1 MHILVLIKQVPETD
15 KVKMDPETGTMVRSG
30 LESIINPLDLY
41 AIEEALVLKER
52 LGAYI
57 TVLSMGPPD
66 AERALRESL
75 SMGCDSAILL
85 TDKAFA
91 GSDTW
96 ATSRVLAE
104 AIRRVGDVD
113 LILAGERAT
122 DGDTGQVG
130 PAVAAWLDVPVLTYV
145 SSLQIEPTP
154 LSDSPSLHENTL
166 VATDEAPLSENALV
180 ATKTVPSPRV
190 KPTAI
195 RVRRLTEEGY
205 QVLQSELPCL
215 VTVVKEIASPRLP
228 TLRGKKFA
236 RSAEIVR
243 WGARDLGLDPSGT
256 GLAGSPTRVTK
267 IFYPKVAR
275 NGQRI
280 IAADEAGIEKA
291 IGHIMALFE
300 NKGFLGKATIGDG
313 AVALSAPLAASFS
326 AADSSTLAFARSPVV
341 QSSQRQRAETAATPT
356 KPEFWILAE
365 RRAEGLDIVS
375 FELLARARAL
385 ADSRGAL
392 LAAVVLTSSLS
403 EKDAEALIV
412 YGADSVIAVEHPLLC
427 DFLCEI
433 WAQALFNLVR
443 EHTPEVFLAAATTTG
458 RTLMPYLAAKLG
470 TGLTADCT
478 ELAIEKDTGLLLQT
492 RPAIGGNIMA
502 TIKTAHHKPQM
513 ATVRPHSMQP
523 LSPDP
528 GRHGTVIRLACDPLA
543 GKDSLEPPVR
553 LLALERNT
561 EDFENLEGARIVVAG
576 GRGLKK
582 ADNFKLIRELA
593 RALGAV
599 VGASR
604 EAVDRGWISYPH
616 QVGLSG
622 KTISPEIYLCAG
634 VSGAIQHLAG
644 IRTAKTI
651 ISINTDPEAPIH
663 DVADLAIVGDLFEIL
678 PRLTAR
684 LQQRSTDALPCEP
697 LSPSPDTMLA
707 VADAPLAAAAPTT
720 AENRADSTKEAQI

>member
-52 LGAYI
+52 LGAHI

-75 SMGCDSAILL
+75 AMGCDSAILL
-85 TDKAFA
+85 TDRAFA
-91 GSDTW
+91 GADTW

-113 LILAGERAT
+113 LVFAGERAT

-130 PAVAAWLDVPVLTYV
+130 PAVASWLDIPVLTYV
-145 SSLQIEPTP
+145 SALEIGAASADA
-154 LSDSPSLHENTL
+154 DS
-166 VATDEAPLSENALV
+166 A
-180 ATKTVPSPRV
+180 PSPGNAPSAAV
-190 KPTAI
+190 GAPPSKTTPTAI

-205 QVLQSELPCL
+205 QVLLVAPPCL

-243 WGARDLGLDPSGT
+243 WGARELGLDSAST

-280 IAADEAGIEKA
+280 VAADEAGIEKA

-300 NKGFLGKATIGDG
+300 NRGFLGKATVGDG
-313 AVALSAPLAASFS
+313 AFVSPEPLAASP
-326 AADSSTLAFARSPVV
+326 ASTSPLGRSPVAGDA
-341 QSSQRQRAETAATPT
+341 QGQGPETAAASA

-365 RRAEGLDIVS
+365 RRAGGLDVVS

-392 LAAVVLTSSLS
+392 LAAVVPTSSLS
-403 EKDAEALIV
+403 EKDAEALIAH
-412 YGADSVIAVEHPLLC
+412 GADSVIAVEHPFLR

-433 WAQALFNLVR
+433 WAEVLLNLVR
-443 EHTPEVFLAAATTTG
+443 ERKPEVFLAAATTTG

-502 TIKTAHHKPQM
+502 TIKTARHKPQM

-528 GRHGTVIRLACDPLA
+528 GRRGTVIRLACDPLA
-543 GKDSLEPPVR
+543 GKDSPEPPVR
-553 LLALERNT
+553 ILALERNI
-561 EDFENLEGARIVVAG
+561 EDFENLEGARIVVSG

-593 RALGAV
+593 RTLGAV

-622 KTISPEIYLCAG
+622 KTISPEIYLGAG
-634 VSGAIQHLAG
+634 ISGAIQHLAG

-651 ISINTDPEAPIH
+651 ISINTDLEAPLH
-663 DVADLAIVGDLFEIL
+663 AVADLAIVGDLFEIL

-684 LQQRSTDALPCEP
+684 LRQGSTGDLPHEP
-697 LSPSPDTMLA
+697 PTPPPDI
-707 VADAPLAAAAPTT
+707 PAAASTA
-720 AENRADSTKEAQI
+720 AENRADTAKGAQI

>member
-1 MHILVLIKQVPETD
+1 VKILVLIKQVPETD

-52 LGAYI
+52 YGAHI
-57 TVLSMGPPD
+57 TVLSMGPQD

-75 SMGCDSAILL
+75 AMGCDSAILL

-96 ATSRVLAE
+96 ATSRVLAA
-104 AIRRVGDVD
+104 AIRHAGDVD
-113 LILAGERAT
+113 IILAGERAT
-122 DGDTGQVG
+122 DGDTSQVG
-130 PAVAAWLDVPVLTYV
+130 PAVAAWLDIPVLTYV
-145 SSLQIEPTP
+145 SSLEIE
-154 LSDSPSLHENTL
+154 
-166 VATDEAPLSENALV
+166 AAPLSATTAARSASLSENTPASTIS
-180 ATKTVPSPRV
+180 AFSPRAAP
-190 KPTAI
+190 KAI

-205 QVLQSELPCL
+205 QVLEARLPCL

-243 WGARDLGLDPSGT
+243 WGAGDLGLDPAGT

-275 NGQRI
+275 NGQHI
-280 IAADEAGIEKA
+280 VAADEAGIEMA
-291 IGHIMALFE
+291 IGHIVTLFE
-300 NKGFLGKATIGDG
+300 NKGLLDMASAGDR
-313 AVALSAPLAASFS
+313 ASAPSVPLAAVPSSSS
-326 AADSSTLAFARSPVV
+326 ALERPFIDAEEQEPNT
-341 QSSQRQRAETAATPT
+341 AETTT

-365 RRAEGLDIVS
+365 RRAGGLDVVS

-385 ADSRGAL
+385 ADSRGAS
-392 LAAVVLTSSLS
+392 LAAVVPTSSLPD
-403 EKDAEALIV
+403 KDAGALIAH
-412 YGADSVIAVEHPLLC
+412 GADTVIALEHPFLR
-427 DFLCEI
+427 DFLCEP
-433 WAQALFNLVR
+433 WAEVLYKLVR
-443 EHTPEVFLAAATTTG
+443 ERKPEVFLAAATTTG

-478 ELAIEKDTGLLLQT
+478 ELAIEEGTGLLLQT

-523 LSPDP
+523 LAPDP
-528 GRHGTVIRLACDPLA
+528 GRRGKVTRLEGALFVGTDA
-543 GKDSLEPPVR
+543 EPSVR

-561 EDFENLEGARIVVAG
+561 EDFENLEGARVVVSG

-593 RALGAV
+593 RTLGAV

-604 EAVDRGWISYPH
+604 EAVDRGWVSYPH

-622 KTISPEIYLCAG
+622 KTISPEIYLAAG
-634 VSGAIQHLAG
+634 ISGAIQHLAG

-663 DVADLAIVGDLFEIL
+663 AVADLAIVGDLFEIL

-684 LQQRSTDALPCEP
+684 LRQGSTDVLPHEPPTPLPATPDAALHGQPR
-697 LSPSPDTMLA
+697 PSSKCPALATPTATEYGADT
-707 VADAPLAAAAPTT
+707 
-720 AENRADSTKEAQI
+720 SKGAQI

>member
-52 LGAYI
+52 LGAHI

-75 SMGCDSAILL
+75 AMGCDSAILL
-85 TDKAFA
+85 TDRAFA
-91 GSDTW
+91 GADTW

-113 LILAGERAT
+113 LVFAGERAT

-130 PAVAAWLDVPVLTYV
+130 PAVASWLDIPVLTYV
-145 SSLQIEPTP
+145 SSLEIEAAP
-154 LSDSPSLHENTL
+154 PSA
-166 VATDEAPLSENALV
+166 VGAPLP
-180 ATKTVPSPRV
+180 KTT
-190 KPTAI
+190 PTAI

-205 QVLQSELPCL
+205 QVLQVVPPCL

-243 WGARDLGLDPSGT
+243 WGARELGLDPAST
-256 GLAGSPTRVTK
+256 GLVGSPTRVTK

-280 IAADEAGIEKA
+280 VAADEAGIEKA
-291 IGHIMALFE
+291 IGHIMALLE
-300 NKGFLGKATIGDG
+300 NGGFLGKATVGDG
-313 AVALSAPLAASFS
+313 AFVSPEPLASSPVSASP
-326 AADSSTLAFARSPVV
+326 LGRSPVAGDE
-341 QSSQRQRAETAATPT
+341 QGQGPETAAASVR
-356 KPEFWILAE
+356 PEFWILAE
-365 RRAEGLDIVS
+365 RRSGGLDVVS

-392 LAAVVLTSSLS
+392 LAAVVPTSSLS
-403 EKDAEALIV
+403 EKDAEALIAH
-412 YGADSVIAVEHPLLC
+412 GADSVIAVEHPLLR

-433 WAQALFNLVR
+433 WAEVLLNLVR
-443 EHTPEVFLAAATTTG
+443 ERKPEVFLAAATTTG

-502 TIKTAHHKPQM
+502 TIKTARHKPQM

-528 GRHGTVIRLACDPLA
+528 GRRGTVIRLACDPLA
-543 GKDSLEPPVR
+543 GKDSPEPPVR
-553 LLALERNT
+553 ILALERNI
-561 EDFENLEGARIVVAG
+561 EDFENLEGARIVVSG

-593 RALGAV
+593 RTLGAV

-622 KTISPEIYLCAG
+622 KTISPEIYLGAG
-634 VSGAIQHLAG
+634 ISGAIQHLAG

-663 DVADLAIVGDLFEIL
+663 AVADLAIVGDLFEIL

-684 LQQRSTDALPCEP
+684 LRQGSTGDLPHEP
-697 LSPSPDTMLA
+697 PTPPPDI
-707 VADAPLAAAAPTT
+707 PAAAPTA
-720 AENRADSTKEAQI
+720 AENRADTSKGAQI

>member
-15 KVKMDPETGTMVRSG
+15 KVKMDPQTGTMVRSG
-30 LESIINPLDLY
+30 LESIVNPLDLY

-52 LGAYI
+52 YGAHI

-75 SMGCDSAILL
+75 AMGCDSAILL

-96 ATSRVLAE
+96 ATSRVLAA
-104 AIRRVGDVD
+104 AIRRAGEVD
-113 LILAGERAT
+113 IILAGERAT

-130 PAVAAWLDVPVLTYV
+130 PAVAAWLDIPVLTYV
-145 SSLQIEPTP
+145 SSLEIEAAP
-154 LSDSPSLHENTL
+154 LS
-166 VATDEAPLSENALV
+166 ATTAARSAPLSENTPA
-180 ATKTVPSPRV
+180 ATTSAPSPRAAP
-190 KPTAI
+190 KAI

-205 QVLQSELPCL
+205 QVLEARLPCL

-243 WGARDLGLDPSGT
+243 WGAGDLGLDPAGT

-275 NGQRI
+275 NGQHI
-280 IAADEAGIEKA
+280 VAADEAGIEMA
-291 IGHIMALFE
+291 ISHIVALFE
-300 NKGFLGKATIGDG
+300 NKGILDKTSAGD
-313 AVALSAPLAASFS
+313 ASSAPSVPLAAGPSSSFALERPFVGAEEQMPES
-326 AADSSTLAFARSPVV
+326 A
-341 QSSQRQRAETAATPT
+341 EATT

-365 RRAEGLDIVS
+365 RRAGNLDVVS

-385 ADSRGAL
+385 ADSRGAS
-392 LAAVVLTSSLS
+392 LAAVVPTSFLS
-403 EKDAEALIV
+403 EEDAGALITH
-412 YGADSVIAVEHPLLC
+412 GADTVIALEHPFLR
-427 DFLCEI
+427 DFLSEP
-433 WAQALFNLVR
+433 WAEVLFNLVR
-443 EHTPEVFLAAATTTG
+443 ERKPEVFLAAATTTG

-478 ELAIEKDTGLLLQT
+478 ELAIEEGTGLLLQT

-523 LSPDP
+523 LSPDHERR
-528 GRHGTVIRLACDPLA
+528 GMVLRLAGGA
-543 GKDSLEPPVR
+543 FFVGKDSEPPVR

-561 EDFENLEGARIVVAG
+561 EDFENLEGARVVVSG

-593 RALGAV
+593 RTLGAV

-604 EAVDRGWISYPH
+604 EAVDRGWVSYPH

-622 KTISPEIYLCAG
+622 KTISPEIYLAAG
-634 VSGAIQHLAG
+634 ISGAIQHLAG

-663 DVADLAIVGDLFEIL
+663 AVADLAIVGDLFEIL

-684 LQQRSTDALPCEP
+684 LRQRSIGAVPHEQFG
-697 LSPSPDTMLA
+697 PSSDGPVPAT
-707 VADAPLAAAAPTT
+707 PTT
-720 AENRADSTKEAQI
+720 TEQGTDTSKGAQL

>member
-52 LGAYI
+52 LGAQV
-57 TVLSMGPPD
+57 TVISMGPPD

-75 SMGCDSAILL
+75 AMGCDNAILL
-85 TDKAFA
+85 TDRAFA

-104 AIRRVGDVD
+104 AIRRAGDMD

-130 PAVAAWLDVPVLTYV
+130 PAVAAWLDLPILTYA
-145 SSLQIEPTP
+145 SALEIEPASAAVESPILSKTTP
-154 LSDSPSLHENTL
+154 
-166 VATDEAPLSENALV
+166 V
-180 ATKTVPSPRV
+180 
-190 KPTAI
+190 AI
-195 RVRRLTEEGY
+195 RVHRLTEEGY
-205 QVLQSELPCL
+205 QVLQATPPCL
-215 VTVVKEIASPRLP
+215 VTVVKEVASPRLP

-236 RSAEIVR
+236 RSAEIPH
-243 WGARDLGLDPSGT
+243 WGARDIGLDPVSV
-256 GLAGSPTRVTK
+256 GLAGSPTRVVK

-275 NGQRI
+275 NGLRI
-280 IAADEAGIEKA
+280 MATDEAGAEKA
-291 IGHIMALFE
+291 ISHIMALFE
-300 NKGFLGKATIGDG
+300 NRGLLGKATVEDG
-313 AVALSAPLAASFS
+313 ASAPSAPLAASS
-326 AADSSTLAFARSPVV
+326 ALSSALERSPVAGGAPGPDT
-341 QSSQRQRAETAATPT
+341 AEASA

-365 RRAEGLDIVS
+365 RRTDGLDVVS

-385 ADSRGAL
+385 ADNRGAR

-403 EKDAEALIV
+403 EEDAEALIA
-412 YGADSVIAVEHPLLC
+412 YGADRVIAVEHPLLR

-433 WAQALFNLVR
+433 WAEALLRLVR
-443 EHTPEVFLAAATTTG
+443 GRKPEVFLAAATTTG

-478 ELAIEKDTGLLLQT
+478 ELAIEEETGLLLQT

-523 LSPDP
+523 LPADS
-528 GRHGTVIRLACDPLA
+528 GRQGTIVRVAGAPLA
-543 GKDSLEPPVR
+543 GKDSPEPPVR
-553 LLALERNT
+553 ILALERNAK
-561 EDFENLEGARIVVAG
+561 DFENLEGARIVVSG

-593 RALGAV
+593 HALGAV

-604 EAVDRGWISYPH
+604 EAVDRGWVSYPH

-622 KTISPEIYLCAG
+622 KTISPEIYLGAG
-634 VSGAIQHLAG
+634 ISGAIQHLAG

-651 ISINTDPEAPIH
+651 ISINSDPDAPIH
-663 DVADLAIVGDLFEIL
+663 AVADLAIVGDLFEIL

-684 LQQRSTDALPCEP
+684 LRQRSTGAAPHEP
-697 LSPSPDTMLA
+697 SILSPDT
-707 VADAPLAAAAPTT
+707 PAAAPP
-720 AENRADSTKEAQI
+720 AENKASASSREARS

>member
-41 AIEEALVLKER
+41 AIEEALVLKEK
-52 LGAYI
+52 LGARV
-57 TVLSMGPPD
+57 TALSMGPPD

-75 SMGCDSAILL
+75 SMGCDGAILL
-85 TDKAFA
+85 TDRAFA

-104 AIRRVGDVD
+104 AVRRVGDVD

-130 PAVAAWLDVPVLTYV
+130 PAVAAWLDLPVLTYV
-145 SSLQIEPTP
+145 SSLEIEAAP
-154 LSDSPSLHENTL
+154 LSDTTTADSVFLH
-166 VATDEAPLSENALV
+166 
-180 ATKTVPSPRV
+180 KTTPA
-190 KPTAI
+190 AI

-205 QVLQSELPCL
+205 QVLEAAPPCL

-236 RSAEIVR
+236 RSEEIAR
-243 WGARDLGLDPSGT
+243 WGASDLGLDPATT
-256 GLAGSPTRVTK
+256 GLIGSPTRVTK

-275 NGQRI
+275 NGLRI
-280 IAADEAGIEKA
+280 VAADEAGIEKA
-291 IGHIMALFE
+291 IDHILALFE
-300 NKGFLGKATIGDG
+300 KKGILDKATVEDG
-313 AVALSAPLAASFS
+313 ASTPSSPFATSSALSS
-326 AADSSTLAFARSPVV
+326 ALERSPIAGGAP
-341 QSSQRQRAETAATPT
+341 SPDTAAAPA

-365 RRAEGLDIVS
+365 RRSSGLDIAS

-385 ADSRGAL
+385 ADNRGAL
-392 LAAVVLTSSLS
+392 LAAVVLTSALS
-403 EKDAEALIV
+403 EKDAGALIAHGADRVVAIESPLLGNFICERWVEAL
-412 YGADSVIAVEHPLLC
+412 A
-427 DFLCEI
+427 
-433 WAQALFNLVR
+433 NLVR
-443 EHTPEVFLAAATTTG
+443 ARNPEVFLAAATTTG

-478 ELAIEKDTGLLLQT
+478 ELAIEEGTGLLLQT

-502 TIKTAHHKPQM
+502 TIKTARHKPQM

-528 GRHGTVIRLACDPLA
+528 ERRGAVIRLSYESLTK
-543 GKDSLEPPVR
+543 KDTPRSPVQV
-553 LLALERNT
+553 LSMESNIK
-561 EDFENLEGARIVVAG
+561 DFENLEGARIVVSG

-593 RALGAV
+593 HSLGAV

-604 EAVDRGWISYPH
+604 EAVDRGWISYSH

-622 KTISPEIYLCAG
+622 KTISPEIYLGAG
-634 VSGAIQHLAG
+634 ISGAIQHLAG
-644 IRTAKTI
+644 IRTARTI
-651 ISINTDPEAPIH
+651 ISINTDPDAPIH
-663 DVADLAIVGDLFEIL
+663 AVADLAIVGDLFEIL

-684 LQQRSTDALPCEP
+684 LRQRSTGAAPHEP
-697 LSPSPDTMLA
+697 SILSSDT
-707 VADAPLAAAAPTT
+707 PAAAPHV
-720 AENRADSTKEAQI
+720 AENRADTSKGA

>member
-1 MHILVLIKQVPETD
+1 
-15 KVKMDPETGTMVRSG
+15 
-30 LESIINPLDLY
+30 
-41 AIEEALVLKER
+41 
-52 LGAYI
+52 
-57 TVLSMGPPD
+57 
-66 AERALRESL
+66 
-75 SMGCDSAILL
+75 
-85 TDKAFA
+85 
-91 GSDTW
+91 
-96 ATSRVLAE
+96 
-104 AIRRVGDVD
+104 
-113 LILAGERAT
+113 
-122 DGDTGQVG
+122 
-130 PAVAAWLDVPVLTYV
+130 
-145 SSLQIEPTP
+145 
-154 LSDSPSLHENTL
+154 
-166 VATDEAPLSENALV
+166 
-180 ATKTVPSPRV
+180 
-190 KPTAI
+190 
-195 RVRRLTEEGY
+195 
-205 QVLQSELPCL
+205 
-215 VTVVKEIASPRLP
+215 
-228 TLRGKKFA
+228 
-236 RSAEIVR
+236 
-243 WGARDLGLDPSGT
+243 
-256 GLAGSPTRVTK
+256 VTK

-280 IAADEAGIEKA
+280 VAADEGGIEKA
-291 IGHIMALFE
+291 IDHIMALFE
-300 NKGFLGKATIGDG
+300 NKGFLGKSTIGDG
-313 AVALSAPLAASFS
+313 AFALSAPRAAFSASSSSSAASS
-326 AADSSTLAFARSPVV
+326 NLALARFPIVRG
-341 QSSQRQRAETAATPT
+341 SQRKGLDTVAAPT
-356 KPEFWILAE
+356 RPEFWILTE

-392 LAAVVLTSSLS
+392 LSAVILTSSLC
-403 EKDAEALIV
+403 EKDAEALIA
-412 YGADSVIAVEHPLLC
+412 YGADSVIAVEHPLLS

-443 EHTPEVFLAAATTTG
+443 ERTPEVFLAAATTTG

-478 ELAIEKDTGLLLQT
+478 ELAIEEVTGLLLQT

-528 GRHGTVIRLACDPLA
+528 GRRGTVIRLACDPLA
-543 GKDSLEPPVR
+543 GKDFPEPSVR

-561 EDFENLEGARIVVAG
+561 QDFENLEGARIVVAG

-593 RALGAV
+593 RTLGAV

-651 ISINTDPEAPIH
+651 ISINIDAEAPIH

-684 LQQRSTDALPCEP
+684 LQQRSTEALPRES
-697 LSPSPDTMLA
+697 LSPSLDTMLTA
-707 VADAPLAAAAPTT
+707 ADAPLAAAALTA
-720 AENRADSTKEAQI
+720 AENKIDSTKEAQI

>member
-52 LGAYI
+52 LGAHI

-75 SMGCDSAILL
+75 AMGCDSAILL
-85 TDKAFA
+85 TDRAFA
-91 GSDTW
+91 GADTW

-113 LILAGERAT
+113 LVFAGERAT

-130 PAVAAWLDVPVLTYV
+130 PAVASWLDIPVLTYV
-145 SSLQIEPTP
+145 SSLEIEAAP
-154 LSDSPSLHENTL
+154 PSA
-166 VATDEAPLSENALV
+166 VGAPLP
-180 ATKTVPSPRV
+180 KTT
-190 KPTAI
+190 PTAI

-205 QVLQSELPCL
+205 QVLQVVPPCL

-243 WGARDLGLDPSGT
+243 WGARELGLDSAST

-280 IAADEAGIEKA
+280 VAADEAGIEKA
-291 IGHIMALFE
+291 IGHIMALLE
-300 NKGFLGKATIGDG
+300 NGGFLGKATVGDG
-313 AVALSAPLAASFS
+313 AFVSPEPLASSPVSASP
-326 AADSSTLAFARSPVV
+326 LGRSPVAGDE
-341 QSSQRQRAETAATPT
+341 QGQGPETAAASVR
-356 KPEFWILAE
+356 PEFWILAE
-365 RRAEGLDIVS
+365 RRSGGLDVVS

-392 LAAVVLTSSLS
+392 LAAVVPTSSLS
-403 EKDAEALIV
+403 EKDAEALIAH
-412 YGADSVIAVEHPLLC
+412 GADSVIAVEHPLLR

-433 WAQALFNLVR
+433 WAEVLLNLVR
-443 EHTPEVFLAAATTTG
+443 ERKPEVFLAAATTTG

-502 TIKTAHHKPQM
+502 TIKTARHKPQM

-528 GRHGTVIRLACDPLA
+528 GRRGTVIRLACDPLA
-543 GKDSLEPPVR
+543 GKDSAEPPVR
-553 LLALERNT
+553 ILALERNI
-561 EDFENLEGARIVVAG
+561 EDFENLEGARIVVSG

-593 RALGAV
+593 RTLGAV

-622 KTISPEIYLCAG
+622 KTISPEIYLGAG
-634 VSGAIQHLAG
+634 ISGAIQHLAG

-663 DVADLAIVGDLFEIL
+663 AVADLAIVGDLFEIL

-684 LQQRSTDALPCEP
+684 LRQGSTGDLPHEP
-697 LSPSPDTMLA
+697 PTPPPDI
-707 VADAPLAAAAPTT
+707 PAAAPTA
-720 AENRADSTKEAQI
+720 AENRADTSKGAQI